1 VAESIRDSSQDQ
13 TPRSHRLRS
22 LYAFRIWLVLF
33 ALMILGAIVSQG
45 VSARPSNVMAVLINS
60 APTAVAALGQ
70 TLVILTAGI
79 DLSAAGVWVFS
90 AVVGASLA
98 SGGVG
103 LGFAMSASLAIGLGF
118 GLMSGLLIAV
128 LGVPPLVTTLGALS
142 MSEGLARVYTGNV
155 PILTLPAS
163 FIALGGWYF
172 GPIPISIL
180 ILVTALLT
188 LIFVTDRTIIGASIR
203 AVGFNPLAAKYAGLH
218 VTATLIFVY
227 AVAGVLAALAGTLQ
241 AAYLQEALPNIDM
254 NTLFAIIGGVVVGGT
269 ALTGGHGHVINSI
282 GGVLVIMIVQ
292 NLMNILGLSPLLEEG
307 VLGAIVIFAVYLN
320 IGFDWQVLRTWAER
334 VGGTLVSLK
343 R

>member
-1 VAESIRDSSQDQ
+1 L
-13 TPRSHRLRS
+13 RL
-22 LYAFRIWLVLF
+22 
-33 ALMILGAIVSQG
+33 
-45 VSARPSNVMAVLINS
+45 
-60 APTAVAALGQ
+60 
-70 TLVILTAGI
+70 
-79 DLSAAGVWVFS
+79 
-90 AVVGASLA
+90 
-98 SGGVG
+98 
-103 LGFAMSASLAIGLGF
+103 
-118 GLMSGLLIAV
+118 
-128 LGVPPLVTTLGALS
+128 
-142 MSEGLARVYTGNV
+142 
-155 PILTLPAS
+155 
-163 FIALGGWYF
+163 
-172 GPIPISIL
+172 
-180 ILVTALLT
+180 
-188 LIFVTDRTIIGASIR
+188 
-203 AVGFNPLAAKYAGLH
+203 
-218 VTATLIFVY
+218 TLIFVY